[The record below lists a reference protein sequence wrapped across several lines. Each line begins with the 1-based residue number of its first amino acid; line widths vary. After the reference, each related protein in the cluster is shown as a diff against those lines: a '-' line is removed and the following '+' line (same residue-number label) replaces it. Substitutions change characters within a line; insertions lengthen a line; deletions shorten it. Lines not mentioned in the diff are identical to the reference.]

1 MNVRLTQPL
10 PTINGRVLPIG
21 LVIDAPPGFKE
32 RLVADGKAV
41 WVGDVHSGNE
51 DALLVPTSPVEP
63 KTKQKR
69 KKVEHG

>member
-21 LVIDAPPGFKE
+21 MVIDASPAFME

-41 WVGDVHSGNE
+41 WVGDAHDGSGAE
-51 DALLVPTSPVEP
+51 SPAPVSPVKP
-63 KTKQKR
+63 KR
-69 KKVEHG
+69 KKV